1 MIDLKF
7 IEFYIKSIYN
17 KSIEEYFH
25 VERSTV
31 SNWRNRSGM
40 PKRYL
45 LTFIDLEK
53 SDDIFE
59 LFKRIYKIKNSN

>member
-7 IEFYIKSIYN
+7 IQFYVESLHDKSV
-17 KSIEEYFH
+17 EDYFH

-31 SNWRNRSGM
+31 SNWRRRGM

-59 LFKRIYKIKNSN
+59 LFKRIYN

>member
-1 MIDLKF
+1 VIDIKF
-7 IEFYIKSIYN
+7 IQFYTQAIHN

-31 SNWRNRSGM
+31 SNWKKRGM
-40 PKRYL
+40 PNRYL
-45 LTFIDLEK
+45 LTFIDMEK

-59 LFKRIYKIKNSN
+59 LFQRIYVKS

>member
-1 MIDLKF
+1 MIDIKF
-7 IEFYIKSIYN
+7 IQFYVESIYD

-31 SNWRNRSGM
+31 SNWKKRGM

-45 LTFIDLEK
+45 LTFIDMEK
-53 SDDIFE
+53 SDNIFD
-59 LFKRIYKIKNSN
+59 LFERIYPKNL

>member
-7 IEFYIKSIYN
+7 IEFYIRSVYN

-45 LTFIDLEK
+45 LTFIDMEK
-53 SDDIFE
+53 SDNIYE
-59 LFKRIYKIKNSN
+59 LFNKIYQNN

>member
-7 IEFYIKSIYN
+7 IEFYIRSLYD
-17 KSIEEYFH
+17 KSIEQYFH
-25 VERSTV
+25 VQKSTV
-31 SNWRNRSGM
+31 SNWRKRGM

-53 SDDIFE
+53 SDDIYE
-59 LFKRIYKIKNSN
+59 LFKKIY

>member
-7 IEFYIKSIYN
+7 IQFYLESLYN
-17 KSIEEYFH
+17 KSIEDYFH

-31 SNWRNRSGM
+31 SNWRKRGM

-45 LTFIDLEK
+45 LTFIDMEK
-53 SDDIFE
+53 SNDIFE
-59 LFKRIYKIKNSN
+59 LFGRIYQKK

>member
-1 MIDLKF
+1 MIDIKF
-7 IEFYIKSIYN
+7 IQFYVESIYN

-25 VERSTV
+25 VQRSTV
-31 SNWRNRSGM
+31 SNWKKRGM

-53 SDDIFE
+53 SDDIHD
-59 LFKRIYKIKNSN
+59 LFNKIYPQNLS

>member
-7 IEFYIKSIYN
+7 IQFYVESIHN

-31 SNWRNRSGM
+31 SNWRKRGM
-40 PKRYL
+40 PKRCL
-45 LTFIDLEK
+45 LTFIDMEK
-53 SDDIFE
+53 SSDIFE
-59 LFKRIYKIKNSN
+59 LFKRIYKINNI